1 MLHKSKEFWNKED
14 MNKKLFTFAIIQV
27 TPRRVVTIKY
37 VVKNTDLIKEEETNR
52 LNVVT
57 VIWKITMENN
67 SQE

>member
-1 MLHKSKEFWNKED
+1 

-57 VIWKITMENN
+57 VI
-67 SQE
+67 